1 MTYHGRILL
10 SDLFGVCFALCIFCS
25 GHPTIGIT
33 MGGSPSQE
41 GATQGQVYPGVH
53 IKIAGTYGSLSTP
66 ICIYIYRKKHE
77 TPIKPLSYRQYQ
89 PIQRP

>member
-10 SDLFGVCFALCIFCS
+10 SDLFGVCFALCIFLFWS
-25 GHPTIGIT
+25 SHHWDYH
-33 MGGSPSQE
+33 GGSPSQE

-66 ICIYIYRKKHE
+66 ICIYIEKNMKHR
-77 TPIKPLSYRQYQ
+77 LNL
-89 PIQRP
+89 